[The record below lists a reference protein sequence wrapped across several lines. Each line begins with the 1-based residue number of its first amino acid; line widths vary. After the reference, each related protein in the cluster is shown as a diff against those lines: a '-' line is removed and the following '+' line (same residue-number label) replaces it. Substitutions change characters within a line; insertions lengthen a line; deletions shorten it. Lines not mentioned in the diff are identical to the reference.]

1 MRISKITFPL
11 FLLVSS
17 LYAETQRREPSLFLE
32 YEREVKKI
40 NDTSKDDAGIF
51 TKIVPPV
58 AKSNTP
64 TVAITKSA
72 PVTETAP
79 KVSQDIET
87 IGRDYNPFMVVST
100 PVPPKPVLESTS
112 SSETTVTKKIAT
124 RITTA
129 KVKLLAKAKEFLGT
143 PYGFGSK
150 NSGRTDCSGFTQQV
164 FSQFGVTLP
173 HSAAEQARLG
183 ENVDMAD
190 LQVGDLLFYRTYKSD
205 PSHVAI
211 YAGDGKIIHASYNSR
226 QVQFDSI
233 DKAYYKQRFLYAK
246 RLALNDPE
254 YGE

>member
-40 NDTSKDDAGIF
+40 NDTSKEDAGIF

-64 TVAITKSA
+64 TVSVAK
-72 PVTETAP
+72 PVPLPESTP
-79 KVSQDIET
+79 KISQDIET
-87 IGRDYNPFMVVST
+87 IGRDSNPFMVVST
-100 PVPPKPVLESTS
+100 PAPSKPIAESS
-112 SSETTVTKKIAT
+112 VSDETTVAKKISSHFNS
-124 RITTA
+124 A
-129 KVKLLAKAKEFLGT
+129 KEKLLSRAKEFLGT

-150 NSGRTDCSGFTQQV
+150 NGDRTDCSGFTKQV

-173 HSAAEQARLG
+173 HSAAEQARMG

-226 QVQFDSI
+226 KVQYDSI
-233 DKAYYKQRFLYAK
+233 DKEYYKQRFLYAK
-246 RLALNDPE
+246 RLAFNDPE
-254 YGE
+254 HAE